1 MAPKQSSAKNAA
13 KIPLSGDKTALIEK
27 FLAYLSIEAN
37 LRPHTLDNYRRD
49 LSRFAVWCDLAGF
62 NFDKIT
68 QQNLLEYLQQLSSS
82 LSARSRAR
90 HLSSL
95 RQFFRWRI
103 VTHQG
108 KRDPTSGLQGP
119 KMPLRLPDVLETVEI
134 EAVLGAVAGSQ
145 PVALRDRALLE
156 IAYGCGLRASELVTL
171 CRKDFLEKNSV
182 VLVRGKGGRERIVP
196 VGTHAKNALEI
207 WLSDGRPF
215 IRRQKAGKFM
225 PLPVS
230 AGDNVFLNQRG
241 LPLTRMGYWNILRK
255 YLDKAGI
262 KKKASP
268 HTLRHSFATHL
279 LEGGA
284 DLRVVQELL
293 GHVSISTTE
302 IYTHLD
308 RDYLREVLRTFHP
321 RG

>member
-1 MAPKQSSAKNAA
+1 
-13 KIPLSGDKTALIEK
+13 
-27 FLAYLSIEAN
+27 
-37 LRPHTLDNYRRD
+37 
-49 LSRFAVWCDLAGF
+49 
-62 NFDKIT
+62 
-68 QQNLLEYLQQLSSS
+68 
-82 LSARSRAR
+82 
-90 HLSSL
+90 
-95 RQFFRWRI
+95 
-103 VTHQG
+103 
-108 KRDPTSGLQGP
+108 
-119 KMPLRLPDVLETVEI
+119 
-134 EAVLGAVAGSQ
+134 
-145 PVALRDRALLE
+145 
-156 IAYGCGLRASELVTL
+156 
-171 CRKDFLEKNSV
+171 
-182 VLVRGKGGRERIVP
+182 
-196 VGTHAKNALEI
+196 
-207 WLSDGRPF
+207 
-215 IRRQKAGKFM
+215 M

>member
-1 MAPKQSSAKNAA
+1 MAPKQPSAKNAA

-49 LSRFAVWCDLAGF
+49 LSRFLAWCDHAERDFG
-62 NFDKIT
+62 KIA
-68 QQNLLEYLQQLSSS
+68 QQNLLEYLGQLSDS
-82 LSARSRAR
+82 LSSRSRAR

-103 VTHQG
+103 ATHQG
-108 KRDPTSGLQGP
+108 QHDPTSGLRGP
-119 KMPLRLPDVLETVEI
+119 KLPLRLPDVMETAEI
-134 EAVLGAVAGSQ
+134 EAVLGAVAGSE
-145 PVALRDRALLE
+145 PADLRDRALLE

-171 CRKDFLEKNSV
+171 QRKNFLEKHSV
-182 VLVRGKGGRERIVP
+182 VLVRGKGDRERIVP
-196 VGTHAKNALEI
+196 VGTPARNALEA
-207 WLSDGRPF
+207 WLSKGRPF
-215 IRRQKAGKFM
+215 IRRQKAGKIV

-230 AGDNVFLNQRG
+230 AGDCVFLNQRG
-241 LPLTRMGYWNILRK
+241 LPLTRMGYWNILRN

-262 KKKASP
+262 KKHASP

-308 RDYLREVLRTFHP
+308 RDYLREVVRTFHP